1 MGVTSDLH
9 ASDAPPKLLE
19 ISQDAKA
26 KLECQRRVLDLFD
39 LARHDSKSSGQN
51 EKQEKTSLNLG
62 TARTLAAFQETTGVS
77 YSSKHISPLAL
88 RGCRD
93 QHLEFACK
101 HDEQEPIGDLAVS

>member
-1 MGVTSDLH
+1 MTCMQVMLRQ
-9 ASDAPPKLLE
+9 KLLE

-62 TARTLAAFQETTGVS
+62 TARTLAAFQEDNWCILQQQTT
-77 YSSKHISPLAL
+77 
-88 RGCRD
+88 
-93 QHLEFACK
+93 
-101 HDEQEPIGDLAVS
+101 